1 MKLHCLK
8 LLISALLIIII
19 SACQTTTQTPNQ
31 IESQDSN
38 LIPRVETPITP
49 TTDEILAAFELESS
63 QYWSDAALA
72 YQELADKSKQP
83 ERSSFLIK
91 SAFMLYQAG
100 NFSDIP
106 TFFDSLQESDILE
119 QDRPYRTTLLVGSYF
134 REDVSYQG
142 LLTLPPIENISD
154 WRYKVLA
161 LKIRSESTLAIGK
174 PKESAVL
181 RMQISA
187 YLKTSTEVER
197 NHDFIWAALN
207 QMPESLIT
215 EELSKPQTTQT
226 RGWLE
231 LNLIARL
238 SNLQPEKIKPWI
250 KKWNALYTGHAA
262 GKTFVSNVLEESKKS
277 NIRPK
282 RIALML
288 PFSGRLDQVSKAIQ
302 NGFLYAYYQ
311 DQLDQEGTAQ
321 DPSLKPQIDIINA
334 STDSADFNIQYNKAI
349 EDGADFVVGP
359 INKDLVELLQTHES
373 LQVPTLTLNYG
384 NDANQSHLNLY
395 QFGLRPEDEAEQ
407 IANYALANGKTHALT
422 LVPDTQW
429 GKRLHQAFK
438 SQFEALGGLVVGSE
452 TYPSQKSDYS
462 VSIKKLLNLT
472 TSNLRKSMIQQ
483 VIGQPVKFDPRR
495 RQDVDMIFIAA
506 NSRQARLIKPQLKF
520 HHAQGLPIYAT
531 SHISSSDANIN
542 DDRDLNGI
550 LFTDIPWI
558 LENKNNL
565 DHQNIS
571 KLWPDSSDRFS
582 RLFALGID
590 AYQLIPSL
598 YRLKINPQMSI
609 LQHTGVLTVD
619 NKGRV
624 KRSLLMATYKKGSA
638 ELVKPQLQLPTI
650 KQPYSRLLSIMN
662 AEYD

>member
-142 LLTLPPIENISD
+142 LLTLPPIENIID

-311 DQLDQEGTAQ
+311 ERTVQ

>member
-142 LLTLPPIENISD
+142 LLTLPPIENIID

-238 SNLQPEKIKPWI
+238 SNLQPERIKPWI

-311 DQLDQEGTAQ
+311 ERTVQ